1 MSDRPFARLPA
12 TIELD
17 LDDVAILLEALARPT
32 EDGPSVRGA
41 KQMIYRK
48 LWPELGDLYGEEGQ

>member
-1 MSDRPFARLPA
+1 MTDRPFASLPP

-17 LDDVAILLEALARPT
+17 LDDVALLLEALARAP
-32 EDGPSVRGA
+32 DGDASVRAA
-41 KQMIYRK
+41 KASIYRK